1 MHQGTRLRRASATT
15 ILLLGLLAG
24 LVTATA
30 DADAPPSIKGG
41 RHTPRVAEHTSGIP
55 TGRAASTPL
64 PSPSPIQTTTPLS
77 PRTSP
82 GTPSSTTGT
91 PDNTGSASAKP
102 SDTADQT
109 SHVVRFDPDNASR
122 PTQSTVETGT
132 LATPPQENPQRGGF
146 RFDGWTYNGQPYDFR
161 TPVLQDI
168 TLKAQWSK
176 TTDWRLS
183 PEHGPASGARLTI
196 SPPDRQEPCYTS
208 VHAGE
213 QILGLTGDGRIHTWT
228 QDSIPEQVPS
238 PTQAPAGFRYLQAAA
253 GSRRQAALGSDQ
265 HIYTWTSQQTTPTL
279 LDTGQD
285 AGFTSISINDDR
297 LLAVDQQGQV
307 RAYQSSDADSQN
319 PNPKPDEQETTI
331 LPGQAQAVT
340 AVASGS
346 QALIVDADGQA
357 WTWNTSNTG
366 NVKPEPVRQDPG
378 TRTVQAQALNQG
390 FLLLDEDGQARY
402 LAYGKSSPTAV
413 SLPNSEQIG
422 RINSGEEQT
431 MIVDKDGHI
440 WAWKPGS
447 KPIRADDGSRQYL
460 QAVKAGSRITAV
472 DRQGGLYQ
480 WGLDGQGRPGK
491 PVRRDTIS
499 ESTLESA
506 SMDGKPL
513 TPDKTGDAWQT
524 EVPARQPGQAII
536 TITGSQDSQPF
547 TRSLTYTV
555 DQTLLRGTET
565 ETSYTIHFN
574 TGGGNPEPG
583 DQQVSYPY
591 GRVQRPAPDPVREG
605 YQFDGWFIGEVAYDF
620 STPVTKNLTL
630 TAKWTSKTPNTSW
643 RINPD
648 KGSQLGHETTTI
660 TPPDSTS
667 GIRFNQISGGKDYT
681 YGFSLAVG
689 SDGNAYAWGSNQ
701 YGQLGDGT
709 TADRATPVMVKKPA
723 GVPTDFTYVQVA
735 AGGYHSLAIGSDGY
749 TYAWGLNWAGQL
761 GNNTSGGYMT
771 APVRVCDPNSPY
783 DASKGL
789 KAIQVSAGHDY
800 SLAIGSNGYEYGWGW
815 NGLGQLGGIINS
827 NTSNP
832 NPIPMQV
839 LLDPNDA
846 STGLKTMQISA
857 GDSHSLA
864 IDQDGSVWAWGFNYH
879 GEIGNSINNSMENK
893 ANPIPMQVLLDPNDA
908 STGLKAKQVSAGGN
922 HSLAIDENTNIWA
935 WGFNHNGELGNSIN
949 KGTIDP
955 NPIPRQVLLNPND
968 ASTGLKAK
976 QVIGG
981 GNHSLAIDENG
992 NIWTWGSNEYGQL
1005 GNGSIGSWTSN
1016 PTPKQ
1021 MMLEPNNASTG
1032 LKAMQI
1038 SSGYY
1043 HSFAVDANGR
1053 ALAWSRNNT
1062 GQLGNPEAGN
1072 PSPAPMPVMFN
1083 LSPVISGV
1091 TFDTSPGTNLSHIS
1105 NNSVTVLTPEHLPG
1119 PVTVS
1124 VAYTMGGAGRTLTD
1138 TSLTY
1143 TYLPAGVLPRAGGE
1157 GILLALATGMTGMGG
1172 VLASRRHRREQHK
1185 LSNISH
1191 E

>member
-1 MHQGTRLRRASATT
+1 MHLGTRLRRASATT

-24 LVTATA
+24 LGAATA
-30 DADAPPSIKGG
+30 DADAPPSIEEG
-41 RHTPRVAEHTSGIP
+41 RQTPYTAGQTPGIP
-55 TGRAASTPL
+55 TGSTASTPL
-64 PSPSPIQTTTPLS
+64 PSPSSIQTTTPLS

-109 SHVVRFDPDNASR
+109 SHVVRFDPDNAST

-132 LATPPQENPQRGGF
+132 LATPPQENPQRESF

-161 TPVLQDI
+161 TPVLQDT
-168 TLKAQWSK
+168 TLKAQWSRI
-176 TTDWRLS
+176 TDWRLS
-183 PEHGPASGARLTI
+183 PEHGPATGARLTI
-196 SPPDRQEPCYTS
+196 SPPSLQEPCYTS
-208 VHAGE
+208 IQAAGD
-213 QILGLTGDGRIHTWT
+213 QIVGLTGDGRIHTWT
-228 QDSIPEQVPS
+228 QDHTPKQVPA
-238 PTQAPAGFRYLQAAA
+238 PAQAAAGFRYLQAAA

-265 HIYTWTSQQTTPTL
+265 HIYTWDSQQPAPTL
-279 LDTGQD
+279 LDTGPD
-285 AGFTSISINDDR
+285 ALFTSISINDDR
-297 LLAVDQQGQV
+297 LLAVDRQGQIH
-307 RAYQSSDADSQN
+307 AYQSSDADSQN
-319 PNPKPDEQETTI
+319 PNPKLLGQATTG

-346 QALIVDADGQA
+346 RILIVDADGQA

-366 NVKPEPVRQDPG
+366 NVKPEPVRQEPG
-378 TRTVQAQALNQG
+378 MRTVQAQALNQG
-390 FLLLDEDGQARY
+390 FLLLDEDGQAWY

-447 KPIRADDGSRQYL
+447 KPIRADDGSRQYT
-460 QAVKAGSRITAV
+460 QAASTGSRITAV

-480 WGLDGQGRPGK
+480 WGLDGQGQPGR
-491 PVRRDTIS
+491 PVRLDTIS

-524 EVPARQPGQAII
+524 EVPARQPGQATI
-536 TITGSQDSQPF
+536 TITGKQDGQHF
-547 TRSLTYTV
+547 TRSLNYTV
-555 DQTLLRGTET
+555 DQTLLRDTRPAST
-565 ETSYTIHFN
+565 HTVSFDTA
-574 TGGGNPEPG
+574 GGSPTPG
-583 DQQVSYPY
+583 LQQIDYPY

-630 TAKWTSKTPNTSW
+630 TAQWTSKTPNTSW

-667 GIRFNQISGGKDYT
+667 GIRFNQISAGGYVMNDLM
-681 YGFSLAVG
+681 GFSLAVG
-689 SDGNAYAWGSNQ
+689 SDGNAYAWGYNGF
-701 YGQLGDGT
+701 GQIGDGT
-709 TADRATPVMVKKPA
+709 TTNRATPVMVKKPA
-723 GVPTDFTYVQVA
+723 GAPTDFTYVQVA

-749 TYAWGLNWAGQL
+749 TYAWGNNDFGQLGNNTTGNSSVPVRVYSPNGSGTGLKAIQVSTGMRSSMALGADGTVYTWGSLSAGNGQYTSQQTVPAAVMDPADASGVFHALQIGTQWSFNLAIGQDHYVYAWGYNNYGQL
-761 GNNTSGGYMT
+761 GNNTSDGLNTNT
-771 APVRVCDPNSPY
+771 AHPTPKRVFSSSQSTAAAGPW
-783 DASKGL
+783 L
-789 KAIQVSAGHDY
+789 KA
-800 SLAIGSNGYEYGWGW
+800 
-815 NGLGQLGGIINS
+815 
-827 NTSNP
+827 T
-832 NPIPMQV
+832 
-839 LLDPNDA
+839 
-846 STGLKTMQISA
+846 K
-857 GDSHSLA
+857 
-864 IDQDGSVWAWGFNYH
+864 
-879 GEIGNSINNSMENK
+879 
-893 ANPIPMQVLLDPNDA
+893 
-908 STGLKAKQVSAGGN
+908 VSAGGW
-922 HSLAIDENTNIWA
+922 HALAIDEDGNTWSWGRNI
-935 WGFNHNGELGNSIN
+935 
-949 KGTIDP
+949 
-955 NPIPRQVLLNPND
+955 V
-968 ASTGLKAK
+968 
-976 QVIGG
+976 
-981 GNHSLAIDENG
+981 
-992 NIWTWGSNEYGQL
+992 GQL
-1005 GNGSIGSWTSN
+1005 GNGSNSGDAPNPIPQKVRYPTDAGTVTAIQISGGDSHTLAIDTNGNAWAWGISNYNQIGDNAGYNRYSPVRVFASAQSTSSAG
-1016 PTPKQ
+1016 PW
-1021 MMLEPNNASTG
+1021 
-1032 LKAMQI
+1032 LKAAQVSAGYFH
-1038 SSGYY
+1038 SSAIDTDGY
-1043 HSFAVDANGR
+1043 AR
-1053 ALAWSRNNT
+1053 AWGDNRYGAI
-1062 GQLGNPEAGN
+1062 GNPEAGS
-1072 PSPAPMPVMFN
+1072 PSPAPMPVVFN

-1105 NNSVTVLTPEHLPG
+1105 NNSVTVFTPEHLPG

-1157 GILLALATGMTGMGG
+1157 GILLALVTGMTGMGG